1 MSTPVLD
8 IDALVQPIPGDNPAG
23 QPLPDG
29 KRLELDE
36 LRKEPDPLDPSTAG
50 RNPEWGKIVRMTT
63 DMLEKSSK
71 DLLAA
76 ARLVE
81 AATKKEGVP
90 GLRDGMKFLYRLVT
104 DCWEHLH
111 PMPEN
116 GEGYDIREGPLKWL
130 NDIGRGARFPQ
141 TVSGLVVMTTGTGEF
156 SYFDWLD
163 ANRKS
168 EFEEQIPKADPRAVK
183 QTYDDLIE
191 TQQALQD
198 LARTLDEKMGAEIA
212 PDFLTVENE
221 QNLGTAITKCI
232 GMVEEIAHRRGVP
245 LKESEGVA
253 PASASGEAGGST
265 SSGAA
270 ASGPVGIAPTRDG
283 LYRQLTQI
291 ATALRGLEP
300 HSPIPYLLDRCVR
313 LGGMPFPELMRAMV
327 KESGVLDELD
337 RLLGVE
343 RKEE

>member
-1 MSTPVLD
+1 MSSPAILD

-23 QPLPDG
+23 HPLPDG

-36 LRKEPDPLDPSTAG
+36 LRKEPDPLDPATAN

-81 AATKKEGVP
+81 AVTKKDGVP
-90 GLRDGMKFLYRLVT
+90 GLRDGMKLLHRLVT
-104 DCWEHLH
+104 DCWDHLH

-116 GEGYDIREGPLKWL
+116 GEGFDVREGPLKWL

-141 TVSGLVVMTTGTGEF
+141 TVGGLVVMTTGTGEF
-156 SYFDWLD
+156 NYFDWLD
-163 ANRKS
+163 PARKP
-168 EFEEQIPKADPRAVK
+168 EFEEQIPKSDPRAVK
-183 QTYDDLIE
+183 ETYDDLIE
-191 TQQALQD
+191 TQQALHD
-198 LARTLDEKMGAEIA
+198 LARTLDEKMGADVA

-221 QNLGTAITKCI
+221 QNLGTALTKCI
-232 GMVEEIAHRRGVP
+232 GMVEEIAHRRGVA
-245 LKESEGVA
+245 LKESEGAEAA
-253 PASASGEAGGST
+253 PSGGGSASPGA
-265 SSGAA
+265 AA
-270 ASGPVGIAPTRDG
+270 ASGPAGIANTRDG

-291 ATALRGLEP
+291 ASALRGLEP

-313 LGGMPFPELMRAMV
+313 LGAMPFPELMRAMV
-327 KESGVLDELD
+327 RENNTLDELD

-343 RKEE
+343 KKEE